1 MVKILKGNSVLIS
14 LFFSNGTMKLNILTK
29 LSIWVLIY
37 QVFVSCQ
44 NFYDSDPHIIEAN
57 ERNFDKIVH
66 STNQTSLVE
75 FYAPWCGYCKQLKP
89 VMNRVGKKLDGIAQ
103 VVTVNCD
110 LEQNKGLCS
119 KHGVEG
125 FPTLMVF
132 RPPKVYRKG
141 QKHANEKYQ
150 GERTMK
156 PIVEFVK
163 SRVKNSVKK
172 LRSINTIQNMLIKH
186 HDTILNNFTVVLFS
200 KVDIIPPIFKS
211 IGIDWLNQ
219 VEFFMMH
226 NKKIEQINEE
236 DKTWSKFASLYPT
249 MSKSLNELL
258 QKQIH
263 NMDFNRLLL
272 LDKVNDELHIYDGNQ
287 ITKMD
292 VTKFI
297 NGITHLTPQE
307 GPMSK
312 RQMYVDSMKSGKKN
326 KKIRKQGRKGNV
338 KDEL

>member
-1 MVKILKGNSVLIS
+1 MR
-14 LFFSNGTMKLNILTK
+14 LNILTR
-29 LSIWVLIY
+29 LFIWALLCEI
-37 QVFVSCQ
+37 FVNCQ
-44 NFYDSDPHIIEAN
+44 NFYDSDPHIIEAT
-57 ERNFDKIVH
+57 ERNFDKIVY

-89 VMNRVGKKLDGIAQ
+89 VMHRVGKKLDGIAQ

-110 LEQNKGLCS
+110 LDQNKGLCS

-172 LRSINTIQNMLIKH
+172 LRAISTIQSMLSKH
-186 HDTILNNFTVVLFS
+186 HETILNNYTVILFS

-211 IGIDWLNQ
+211 IGIDWLSQ
-219 VEFFMMH
+219 VDFFMMH
-226 NKKIEQINEE
+226 NKNIGPIDETDKIQ
-236 DKTWSKFASLYPT
+236 SKFASLYPK
-249 MSKSLNELL
+249 MSKSLNDIL
-258 QKQIH
+258 QKQID
-263 NMDFNRLLL
+263 NKDSNRLIL
-272 LDKVNDELHIYDGNQ
+272 LDKVNDEVHIYDGKK
-287 ITKMD
+287 ITKLA

-297 NGITHLTPQE
+297 NEITNLVPQE
-307 GPMSK
+307 GPLSK
-312 RQMYVDSMKSGKKN
+312 RQAYIDAVKTGKKT
-326 KKIRKQGRKGNV
+326 KKAKKNHRKHAKENI